1 MSEEYEIPELALI
14 THFQPRETVFIFIT
28 FRDQDTHSGASL
40 VVQCL
45 RLHLQSRG
53 YGFDPWSES

>member
-1 MSEEYEIPELALI
+1 MSEEYRIPELALI

-45 RLHLQSRG
+45 RLQAVNEGNMSSIPSG
-53 YGFDPWSES
+53 